1 MAKSHKAFST
11 ARRRILLGLGLGL
24 APVAVMAA
32 GGVSAADA
40 FRMVFGV
47 DSSSLASIMGNTQ
60 ETLIGSV
67 SSVINLVALTAA
79 VFAMLLTFFTG
90 LAQSAHEGKVLG
102 QRYSSLWVPLRAVL
116 GLGFLTPLPG
126 GYSMLQAI
134 VLWIASLGSGFA
146 DQAANGGVVYMTRD
160 TAPAVIMSNAT
171 SGRSTLNSL
180 FAAALCA
187 ARTNQV
193 AAEAREQGAST
204 LGVRTNL
211 LPVSRVMVYPPAV
224 TNTGGSGGNDPPTMV
239 LRGGVSY
246 DGVDGLASS
255 KGVCGVVT
263 IERNLSLRGTL
274 NAPIMASFGEQVTNL
289 HRLANTL
296 DGFAAE
302 VVAGTLSMS
311 EVRRRLLAF
320 EGEFARDESRR
331 VLSYAAQAGAQLQA
345 AKGLAL
351 RESTDGGW
359 LNLGAYYMK
368 LSRSIDAAQSN
379 ASADV
384 NALEA
389 RLDQMPAALREDLA
403 PYRAFAQSALRS
415 SNTTGAVNPADAA
428 AGVSA
433 VGAGENANPGLW
445 DMFTAGASAL
455 SASPEVS
462 MDMVWEAIK
471 TFVTEIG
478 RGMFQLLK
486 QKVFGAPGQ
495 DPVLAMSTAA
505 HGGLALLEVG
515 ALIPLAIAV
524 ISGGTVIG
532 IGAAMTIL
540 SLMIPTLLAI
550 GAPLMMLAYYLPMV
564 PYIYWT
570 FGVLAWVLMMIEAVA
585 IAPLWAAA
593 HVMPEGEGLA
603 GQHAKQGWMLMISLL
618 VRPVLMVMGFYAAV
632 LVMRFMSLFL
642 GMTFDLFWDSSHTG
656 LLAGTFGPLS
666 FLAYFFA
673 LAGLTIAVA
682 KAAFSLIYEV
692 PNRALRWIGGGES
705 LGDFGGLETARSTG
719 TMIAAG
725 ALAVVGSGST
735 QNLRKAESVYQSD
748 MKKRRGRNGPGGE
761 TTGS

>member
-11 ARRRILLGLGLGL
+11 AQRRILLGLGLGL

-47 DSSSLASIMGNTQ
+47 DSSSLASIMANTQ
-60 ETLIGSV
+60 ETLIGTV

-146 DQAANGGVVYMTRD
+146 DQAANGGVVYMARD

-171 SGRSTLNSL
+171 SGRSTLNAL

-193 AAEAREQGAST
+193 AAEAREQGASS

-211 LPVSRVMVYPPAV
+211 LPVSRVMVYPSAV
-224 TNTGGSGGNDPPTMV
+224 TNTGGGSGNDPPTMV

-331 VLSYAAQAGAQLQA
+331 VQSYAAQAGAQLQA

-389 RLDQMPAALREDLA
+389 RVDQMPAALREDLA
-403 PYRAFAQSALRS
+403 PYRTFAQSVLRS
-415 SNTTGAVNPADAA
+415 SNATGAVNPADAA

-433 VGAGENANPGLW
+433 VGAGENASPGLW
-445 DMFTAGASAL
+445 DKFTLGVSAM
-455 SASPEVS
+455 SESPEIS
-462 MDMVWEAIK
+462 TDI
-471 TFVTEIG
+471 
-478 RGMFQLLK
+478 
-486 QKVFGAPGQ
+486 
-495 DPVLAMSTAA
+495 VLASIKMAFTLMGQKLFQIFDEMDFSAGKDPIFAMSSAA
-505 HGGLALLEVG
+505 HAGLLGLELVAVAPLAL
-515 ALIPLAIAV
+515 AI
-524 ISGGTVIG
+524 ITGGSVIG

-540 SLMIPTLLAI
+540 SLLIPTLFAI
-550 GAPLMMLAYYLPMV
+550 GAPLMMLAYYLPMI

-618 VRPVLMVMGFYAAV
+618 VRPILMVMGFYAAV
-632 LVMRFMSLFL
+632 LVMRFMSLFI
-642 GMTFDLFWDSSHTG
+642 GMTFDLMWDSNNSG
-656 LLAGTFGPLS
+656 VLSSTFGPLS

-673 LAGLTIAVA
+673 MAGLMIAAA
-682 KAAFSLIYEV
+682 KATFSLIYEV
-692 PNRALRWIGGGES
+692 PNRALRWLGGGES

-725 ALAVVGSGST
+725 ALAVVGANSSQGF
-735 QNLRKAESVYQSD
+735 RKVQGVVNAQIKD
-748 MKKRRGRNGPGGE
+748 RQKRGAPGGE